1 MLEFREPL
9 LLLLA
14 ALAVPLYVVMR
25 RPHGRMKFSGLEIWP
40 CHVRSFRARTSF
52 VPPLLLALSFIL
64 FCTALSGPR
73 VAGGVIRQQR
83 EGIAMMLIVDKSGSM
98 AALDMSKDDKEQDR
112 LEAIKDVLRAFIL
125 GDGKRLKGR
134 PNDAIGL
141 VSFGTFPDTDSPL
154 TLDHVTLLQL
164 IRDLQILTEPGEGS
178 TAIGDALALAGER
191 LRESKAAS
199 RVIILLTDGEN
210 NAGYMEPIEAAR
222 MLSQLGIRV
231 YTIGVGANGFA
242 PIRVR
247 DPFFGRE
254 VLRQVPVVLDERML
268 TQIAEMTGGAY
279 FRATDRAGLERIY
292 AEIDAL
298 ERTLISEDRLTHYD
312 ERYASFLVWAML
324 CAALGFILRMTYYRR
339 AP

>member
-14 ALAVPLYVVMR
+14 ALAVPLYVIMR
-25 RPHGRMKFSGLEIWP
+25 RPHGRMKFSGLEIWS
-40 CHVRSFRARTSF
+40 CQVRSFRTRTSF

-64 FCTALSGPR
+64 FCVALSGPR
-73 VAGGVIRQQR
+73 VAGGVIRQKR
-83 EGIAMMLIVDKSGSM
+83 EGIAMMLVVDKSGSM

-134 PNDAIGL
+134 SNDAIGL
-141 VSFGTFPDTDSPL
+141 ISFATFSDTDSPL
-154 TLDHVTLLQL
+154 TLDHVTLMQL
-164 IRDLQILTEPGEGS
+164 ISDLRIMTDPQES
-178 TAIGDALALAGER
+178 ATAIGDALGLAGER

-199 RVIILLTDGEN
+199 RVVILLTDGVN
-210 NAGYMEPIEAAR
+210 NAGYLEPIEAAR

-247 DPFFGRE
+247 DFFGRE
-254 VLRQVPVVLDERML
+254 VLRQMPVELDEKML

-292 AEIDAL
+292 VEIDAM
-298 ERTLISEDRLTHYD
+298 EKTLISEDRLTHYD